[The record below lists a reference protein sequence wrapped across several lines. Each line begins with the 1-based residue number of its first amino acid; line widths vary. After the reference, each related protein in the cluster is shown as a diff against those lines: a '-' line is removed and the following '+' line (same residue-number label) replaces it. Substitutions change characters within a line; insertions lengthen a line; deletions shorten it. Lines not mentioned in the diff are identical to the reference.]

1 MSGRVN
7 DHPDLRK
14 ALDHLE
20 ERPDDTAAL
29 ERLGSVLRGRAGG
42 VASSKPND
50 SKETLEVDDAERAV
64 RLLLDSARVH
74 DDNGDDRSTKLALTL
89 ARMLAGDA
97 DALVSV
103 AKVASELN
111 DADEVIQVLHALLR
125 DHADNSDAI
134 SDAASLI
141 GTDHIEEAITAY
153 RSIAER
159 DPHRVQTWA
168 DLVDALNSAYRPD
181 EALGATE
188 DALTENPGNPTLLA
202 QQAGDLY
209 LLNQD
214 TGAIEAAEA
223 AVADPMLGP
232 DSAVPALEVLRL
244 AGQRDRVMQLLD
256 KYLEKSPTN
265 ARLRIVMGNLLTETG
280 DYNGAFEQYELA
292 RRDPA
297 FTETAEVANAQALR
311 QCGRLSEA
319 AALLGHWA
327 TSRDVD
333 TLFERAS
340 LAFAQGD
347 LVETERILRPVV
359 DQDPSDD
366 QALRLLSMALRLRHD
381 FVACERLLDRK
392 FKGRAARTAATERGY
407 LALDEGSYQN
417 AERAFRALLEDQT
430 EPIEAVD
437 GLSDTLRA
445 QGKLSEA
452 RELMRRALEEHPGD
466 TLLRQQLGWVAYD
479 EHKYDEAAEVFGSL
493 VEQDPY
499 DSVSRRWQASS
510 LRLAM
515 RPDEARQVLD
525 GAPGGQD
532 DPYLDVE
539 RGWLS
544 YEESKYGEAEATF
557 RRVLD
562 GKADPIDA
570 AWGLSAVLRAQGR
583 PAEAAKSVEEA
594 QGDHPADPLLQREIG
609 WVAYDQRRYED
620 AVRIFKDLVRK
631 DELSILDRRWLAA
644 SLRMAKRYR
653 EAQVVLGEAPQPD
666 DPGLDLERGWVAY
679 DQSAYDLAV
688 RHFQA
693 ARDKGAATVEYV
705 PPLVSVLL
713 RQGDVD
719 AAEQAVNVGS
729 AAPALVVAR
738 SEVLMGRGRPQ
749 DAIEVLMRVRK
760 GLDEAALL
768 RLVKLLQASNRG
780 DDAREVLAEWLSSR
794 TVSQQDQ
801 AGSESPWA
809 SPELMAADMEL
820 ASCDLQLTHEER
832 ISKIDKALR
841 CYAGDDPVP
850 AVITAAAIRTLRT
863 LHPERAQRLALESA
877 TREPA
882 DIDILMEVAQ
892 TSFVRCGYTAAL
904 AGFERVLQLDDGH
917 ERATQWCCRALRR
930 MGHWRDL
937 DDYLAVRIKKH
948 PDSARLHIE
957 LGWLCFSRGDHHAA
971 LQAFT
976 NATRIDGN
984 SGQALFGRVSALR
997 ELERWSE
1004 AEKILKDWKSRWP
1017 HSRRRELAEGILRID
1032 RGQFGQAYELF
1043 EANEDVAGVLG
1054 RAAVSVRTFRE
1065 DAARHLLEQAIDDYP
1080 DRPGPKIA
1088 LASLLSVSNSDQE
1101 MERAKKLERAE
1112 EYYDKAIGYSAETD
1126 AAALGGRAYIALKQK
1141 RPRAAESLFK
1151 DAMELNPNGPYPA
1164 GIAEALI
1171 QRQRAEEAVDLL
1183 EERVRANRD
1192 DGASYRQLYFAH
1204 AALGHRDQAV
1214 AALRSALAANP
1225 GDDAVAVAL
1234 AYALEESDRSVE
1246 AEKVLCHRLRTQPD
1260 AAQNQLRLGLAW
1272 ILLARGDR
1280 SNTPA
1285 LVEEAAK
1292 QATYVLQT
1300 GGDAMPAGV
1309 DPTAIQEGA
1318 LSCRGTAYYKLAERE
1333 RNPGERLRLAD
1344 LARKDQHQRR
1354 SGWQDKPSSGIRW
1367 LMRLAFRLDNV
1378 LRLLVFLA
1386 SGALL
1391 AVLWTLHA
1399 TDATD
1404 WNTAMVV
1411 SLTPLLLAV
1420 AVLAA
1425 LLPSLQTL
1433 RLAGLEAQT
1442 RERAADVLPTSG
1454 PVTLPQAT
1462 EFAAATIENFIEF
1475 VNIDDLYSSAVSPR
1489 ASSSAASPRAATEIS
1504 RIRKIR
1510 APSAAM
1516 RAPSDVNRR
1525 PAA

>member
-1 MSGRVN
+1 MAMSGRVN
-7 DHPDLRK
+7 DDPDLRE

-29 ERLGSVLRGRAGG
+29 ERLGSVLRGRAVGA
-42 VASSKPND
+42 VSSKPND
-50 SKETLEVDDAERAV
+50 SKETLEVDDAEHAV
-64 RLLLDSARVH
+64 RLLLDSARAHH
-74 DDNGDDRSTKLALTL
+74 DKGDDRSTKLALTL
-89 ARMLAGDA
+89 ARVLTGDA
-97 DALVSV
+97 PDALIGV
-103 AKVASELN
+103 AKAASDLN

-125 DHADNSDAI
+125 DHNDNPGAI

-141 GTDHIEEAITAY
+141 DTDHIEEAITAY
-153 RSIAER
+153 RTIAER

-168 DLVDALNSAYRPD
+168 DLVEALNSAHRPS

-188 DALTENPGNPTLLA
+188 DALAENPGNPTLLA

-209 LLNQD
+209 VLNQEA
-214 TGAIEAAEA
+214 GAIEAAEA

-244 AGQRDRVMQLLD
+244 AGQRDRVRELLD

-265 ARLRIVMGNLLTETG
+265 APLRIAMGNLLTETG
-280 DYNGAFEQYELA
+280 NYKGALEQYELA
-292 RRDPA
+292 RRDPS
-297 FTETAEVANAQALR
+297 FTETAEVAVAQTLR

-327 TSRDVD
+327 DSRNVD

-340 LAFAQGD
+340 LAFAWGD

-359 DQDPSDD
+359 DQNPSDD

-381 FVACERLLDRK
+381 FAACERLLDRK

-417 AERAFRALLEDQT
+417 AEQAFRALLGDQT
-430 EPIEAVD
+430 EPVEAVD

-445 QGKLSEA
+445 QGRLSEA
-452 RELMRRALEEHPGD
+452 RELVQRALAKHPGD

-479 EHKYDEAAEVFGSL
+479 EHQYGEAAEVFGSL
-493 VEQDPY
+493 VEQDLY

-515 RPDEARQVLD
+515 RPDEAWRVLD
-525 GAPGGQD
+525 GAPDGQD

-544 YEESKYGEAEATF
+544 YEESNYGEAEGTF
-557 RRVLD
+557 RRVL
-562 GKADPIDA
+562 GEKTDPIDA
-570 AWGLSAVLRAQGR
+570 VWGLSAVLRAQGR
-583 PAEAAKSVEEA
+583 PAEAAKFVERARE
-594 QGDHPADPLLQREIG
+594 DHPADPLLQREIG

-631 DELSILDRRWLAA
+631 DALSIPDRRWLAA

-653 EAQVVLGEAPQPD
+653 EAQVVLGAAPQPD
-666 DPGLDLERGWVAY
+666 DSSLDLERGWVAY

-688 RHFQA
+688 RHFRA
-693 ARDKGAATVEYV
+693 AGQNGAAAVEYI
-705 PPLVSVLL
+705 PPLVSALL

-719 AAEQAVNVGS
+719 AAEQAAAAGS

-749 DAIEVLMRVRK
+749 DAIEVLMRLRH

-768 RLVKLLQASNRG
+768 RLVKLLQASNKG
-780 DDAREVLAEWLSSR
+780 DDARKVLDQWLSSK
-794 TVSQQDQ
+794 TVGKEGLS
-801 AGSESPWA
+801 GWA
-809 SPELMAADMEL
+809 SPELIAAGMEL
-820 ASCDLQLTHEER
+820 ASCDLQLTSEER
-832 ISKIDKALR
+832 ISKIETTLGR
-841 CYAGDDPVP
+841 YSGDDPVP
-850 AVITAAAIRTLRT
+850 AVIAAAAIRTLRT
-863 LHPERAQRLALESA
+863 LDLGRANRLALESA

-892 TSFVRCGYTAAL
+892 TSFVRRDYTAAL

-917 ERATQWCCRALRR
+917 DRATQWYCRTLRR
-930 MGHWRDL
+930 LGRWKEL
-937 DDYLAVRIKKH
+937 DDYLTVRIKKH

-976 NATRIDGN
+976 DATRIDGN

-1004 AEKILKDWKSRWP
+1004 AERVLEDWKSRWP
-1017 HSRRRELAEGILRID
+1017 ASRRRQLAEAILRID
-1032 RGQFGQAYELF
+1032 REQFRQASELF
-1043 EANEDVAGVLG
+1043 EAQEDVAGVLG
-1054 RAAVSVRTFRE
+1054 RAAVSVRTCK
-1065 DAARHLLEQAIDDYP
+1065 DHAARDVLEQAIDAYP
-1080 DRPGPKIA
+1080 DLPGPKIA
-1088 LASLLSVSNSDQE
+1088 LASLLSGSSSDQE
-1101 MERAKKLERAE
+1101 QERAE
-1112 EYYDKAIGYSAETD
+1112 AYYSEAIGYSAETD
-1126 AAALGGRAYIALKQK
+1126 AAALAGRAYIALKQR

-1151 DAMELNPNGPYPA
+1151 DAMELNPNGPYAA

-1183 EERVRANRD
+1183 EERVRTNRD

-1214 AALRSALAANP
+1214 ASLRSALAANP

-1246 AEKVLCHRLRTQPD
+1246 AEQVLGHRLREQPD

-1285 LVEEAAK
+1285 LLEEAAK
-1292 QATYVLQT
+1292 QATHVLRT
-1300 GGDAMPAGV
+1300 GSAATHAGA

-1333 RNPGERLRLAD
+1333 RNPGERLRLAE

-1354 SGWQDKPSSGIRW
+1354 QGWQDKPSSGIRW

-1399 TDATD
+1399 IDATE
-1404 WNTAMVV
+1404 WNTTMVV

-1433 RLAGLEAQT
+1433 RLAGLEAET

-1475 VNIDDLYSSAVSPR
+1475 VNIDDLYSSA
-1489 ASSSAASPRAATEIS
+1489 ASPRAATEIS
-1504 RIRKIR
+1504 SIRKVR
-1510 APSAAM
+1510 APSMAI
-1516 RAPSDVNRR
+1516 RALSDLSGR